1 MGKLYAI
8 LGLSKFGRTLAE
20 ELNNGGEEVL
30 VVDKSDEIVA
40 QFADK
45 STHAIV
51 ADLSDMESI
60 KALSLNSV
68 DVAVVALS
76 MNLEASIMCI
86 MGAKEAGVKTVIAK
100 AKDDRMADILLRVGA
115 DKIIQPEK
123 EVAMRTAKK
132 FMTESF
138 VDYFEIFESLAMVEL
153 RPRKSWVDHSL
164 KELNLRKEYGMNVV
178 GIREDDRSRVE
189 TYTDPDRKIEADDIL
204 VVMMKSADAKKYK

>member
-1 MGKLYAI
+1 
-8 LGLSKFGRTLAE
+8 
-20 ELNNGGEEVL
+20 
-30 VVDKSDEIVA
+30 
-40 QFADK
+40 
-45 STHAIV
+45 
-51 ADLSDMESI
+51 MESI

-100 AKDDRMADILLRVGA
+100 ARDDRMADILLRVGA